1 MLAAGGQQMTRASAL
16 AWCLLVVA
24 ATPANAVESDETA
37 ALQAAEAWL
46 KLIDAGQYGASW
58 DEASSTFRRAIS
70 RSAWE
75 KQAVAVLEPLGKM
88 LERKSATKQLKHEL
102 PGAPDGTYVVLTFD
116 TRFEH
121 KERGHETVT
130 MMLDGGRFRGAGY
143 FIR

>member
-1 MLAAGGQQMTRASAL
+1 MPRTNAL
-16 AWCLLVVA
+16 LCLLVATSVPA
-24 ATPANAVESDETA
+24 ARAADTSEAA

-46 KLIDAGQYGASW
+46 KLIDTGQYGASW
-58 DEASSTFRRAIS
+58 DEASTMFRKAVARG
-70 RSAWE
+70 AWE
-75 KQAVAVLEPLGKM
+75 KQAAAAREPLGKV
-88 LERKSATKQLKHEL
+88 LARKVASKQLTHEL

-130 MMLDGGRFRGAGY
+130 MMLEGGRFGGAGY

>member
-1 MLAAGGQQMTRASAL
+1 MARALALICLSLAAVASPARAAE
-16 AWCLLVVA
+16 ANEA
-24 ATPANAVESDETA
+24 AGV
-37 ALQAAEAWL
+37 QAAEAWL

-58 DEASSTFRRAIS
+58 DEASAMFRKAVA

-75 KQAVAVLEPLGKM
+75 KQAAAAREPLGKVVS
-88 LERKSATKQLKHEL
+88 RKLASKQLTHEL
-102 PGAPDGTYVVLTFD
+102 PGAPDGTYLLLVYD

-130 MMLDGGRFRGAGY
+130 VMMDGGRFRGAGY

>member
-1 MLAAGGQQMTRASAL
+1 MTRAFAL
-16 AWCLLVVA
+16 TWCLLAVA
-24 ATPANAVESDETA
+24 AAPARAGDTSEAA

-58 DEASSTFRRAIS
+58 DEASSMFRKAVS
-70 RSAWE
+70 RSVWE
-75 KQAVAVLEPLGKM
+75 KQAAAAREPLGKV
-88 LERKSATKQLKHEL
+88 LGRKVATKQLTHEL
-102 PGAPDGTYVVLTFD
+102 PGAPDGTYVVLIFD

>member
-1 MLAAGGQQMTRASAL
+1 MGRAIALTCVLLA
-16 AWCLLVVA
+16 VA
-24 ATPANAVESDETA
+24 AAPARAGETSEAA

-58 DEASSTFRRAIS
+58 DEASASFRKAVS
-70 RSAWE
+70 RSTWE
-75 KQAVAVLEPLGKM
+75 KKAAAAREPLGKV
-88 LERKSATKQLKHEL
+88 LSRKVASKQLTHEL

-121 KERGHETVT
+121 KERGVETVT
-130 MMLDGGRFRGAGY
+130 MMLDEGRFRGAGY

>member
-1 MLAAGGQQMTRASAL
+1 MTRAFAL
-16 AWCLLVVA
+16 AWCLFAVA
-24 ATPANAVESDETA
+24 AAPARAADTSEAA

-58 DEASSTFRRAIS
+58 DEASSMFRKAVS
-70 RSAWE
+70 RSVWE
-75 KQAVAVLEPLGKM
+75 KQAAAAREPLAKVLG
-88 LERKSATKQLKHEL
+88 RKVATKQLTHEL
-102 PGAPDGTYVVLTFD
+102 PGAPDGTYVVLIFD

>member
-1 MLAAGGQQMTRASAL
+1 MRWAIALTCGLLASTLPAPVQ
-16 AWCLLVVA
+16 A
-24 ATPANAVESDETA
+24 AEANEAA

-58 DEASSTFRRAIS
+58 DEASSSFRKAVP
-70 RSAWE
+70 RSVWE
-75 KQAVAVLEPLGKM
+75 TKAAAAREPLGKVVS
-88 LERKSATKQLKHEL
+88 RKVASQQLAHEL

-121 KERGHETVT
+121 KERGRETVT
-130 MMLDGGRFRGAGY
+130 MVLEDGRFRGAGY

>member
-1 MLAAGGQQMTRASAL
+1 MRRPIALTFFLLA
-16 AWCLLVVA
+16 VA
-24 ATPANAVESDETA
+24 AAPAGAAETSEAA

-58 DEASSTFRRAIS
+58 DEASASFRKAVS
-70 RSAWE
+70 RSVWE
-75 KQAVAVLEPLGKM
+75 KKAAAAREPLGKV
-88 LERKSATKQLKHEL
+88 LSRKVASKQLTHEL

-121 KERGHETVT
+121 KERGVETVT
-130 MMLDGGRFRGAGY
+130 MMLDDGRFRGAGY

>member
-1 MLAAGGQQMTRASAL
+1 MRRVLFLT
-16 AWCLLVVA
+16 CLVA
-24 ATPANAVESDETA
+24 AAIPARA
-37 ALQAAEAWL
+37 ADTSEAAASKAAEAWL
-46 KLIDAGQYGASW
+46 KLLDGGQYGAAW
-58 DEASSTFRRAIS
+58 DEASSMFRKAVSRA
-70 RSAWE
+70 AWE
-75 KQAVAVLEPLGKM
+75 KQAAAAREPLGKV
-88 LERKSATKQLKHEL
+88 LERKIATRQLTHEL